1 MKSQIVGRSSAST
14 TKVVV
19 KSIGRVAES
28 TPSPP
33 LPLCLNRAIANYM
46 IFVFHSIRLLNT
58 VR

>member
-1 MKSQIVGRSSAST
+1 MKSKIVGRSSAST

-19 KSIGRVAES
+19 KSIGRVAEL
-28 TPSPP
+28 TASPP
-33 LPLCLNRAIANYM
+33 LTFCLNRVIANYM